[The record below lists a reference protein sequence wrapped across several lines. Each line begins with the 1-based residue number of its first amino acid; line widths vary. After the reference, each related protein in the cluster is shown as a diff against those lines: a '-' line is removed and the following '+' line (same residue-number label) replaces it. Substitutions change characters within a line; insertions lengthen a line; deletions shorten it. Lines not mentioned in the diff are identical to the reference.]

1 MKTTPPPLARVAF
14 AAGLI
19 FIVIVVFWS
28 SPTPPSAIRLT
39 FLYSTN
45 HPQFGKVGVFELAN
59 QLNETISSSG
69 GHYKPAKRSGLNAEK
84 GDWGAM
90 ILGVHQFAAATTNML
105 QVWSPTNGGQY
116 KLVLQC
122 LPASKSTPQFYGSA
136 RFRIA
141 SFLSPW
147 VHPSFA
153 TQARWYGSLFA
164 ESQSF
169 ETKP

>member
-1 MKTTPPPLARVAF
+1 MKTITLATG
-14 AAGLI
+14 AAILS
-19 FIVIVVFWS
+19 VLLLLVLWP
-28 SPTPPSAIRLT
+28 SPSPASAVRLT
-39 FLYSTN
+39 FLYTTN
-45 HPQFGKVGVFELAN
+45 RPLVGKVGVFELVN

-90 ILGVHQFAAATTNML
+90 ILGVHQFAAATTNIL

-147 VHPSFA
+147 VHPSLA